1 MKNPARWR
9 GGWTVGLGVG
19 QSRLEIVDCGHL
31 FILTDPA
38 GTAARI
44 ESFLHGERAGA
55 AVRHAPAAGRPLHN

>member
-1 MKNPARWR
+1 VP
-9 GGWTVGLGVG
+9 TVNGRIITDRLPDA
-19 QSRLEIVDCGHL
+19 RLEIVDCGHL